1 MEHDHKKKKD
11 EARRR
16 GTSAAPKTGS
26 RKPSTG
32 NKAQWRSS
40 KAINHRFGEED
51 LESRSTMKGLRESQ
65 KSMDDPTRMHESYRM
80 ENSFGTISMGFNK
93 EKKGAVVLSSKRGT
107 KGSARETEKNLNMGS
122 SRKDYNHRG
131 EFHTNLSENMG
142 GAWAYMGETTLPDL
156 KILKKAE
163 EFQERYD
170 SDLVDERMPFL
181 QLKEKKEEMADLH
194 EQAKEAGLAGDVYS
208 QKLAERK
215 SETLWLE
222 TEKLENEEKR
232 VRKNLQFGWQKS
244 KLAAES
250 KADIRDERE
259 KEIITGGDMISKIIT
274 AVTGT
279 GSSDS
284 QADNGMRKPLPEED
298 ETEDIADEDDIGNNN
313 G

>member
-11 EARRR
+11 EARQR
-16 GTSAAPKTGS
+16 GTSVAPKTGS

-51 LESRSTMKGLRESQ
+51 LESRSTMKGLREPG
-65 KSMDDPTRMHESYRM
+65 KAMDDSRRMHESYRM

-93 EKKGAVVLSSKRGT
+93 EKKGAVVLSSKRGA
-107 KGSARETEKNLNMGS
+107 KGSARETEKNLDMGS

-131 EFHTNLSENMG
+131 EFRTNLSENMG
-142 GAWAYMGETTLPDL
+142 GAWAYMGETSLPDL
-156 KILKKAE
+156 KIIKKAE

-181 QLKEKKEEMADLH
+181 QLKEKKEELTALH

-208 QKLAERK
+208 KKMAEQK
-215 SETLWLE
+215 SEALWVE
-222 TEKLENEEKR
+222 IEKLENEEKR

-244 KLAAES
+244 KLAAEG

-259 KEIITGGDMISKIIT
+259 KENLTGGDMISKIIT
-274 AVTGT
+274 AVTGA
-279 GSSDS
+279 GSSDTS
-284 QADNGMRKPLPEED
+284 ADNGMRKPLPEED
-298 ETEDIADEDDIGNNN
+298 EIEDIVEEDDDQNNK